1 MNYATIHQFKGGT
14 REQYEA
20 TVAAVHPSDGTLPAG
35 QTYHAAGPSA
45 DGWTVF
51 AVHDSK
57 AGWEDFRDSI
67 LIPRM
72 QQGIEG
78 GFAGPPEETGFE
90 IATETNS

>member
-1 MNYATIHQFKGGT
+1 MCS
-14 REQYEA
+14 
-20 TVAAVHPSDGTLPAG
+20 SDL
-35 QTYHAAGPSA
+35 
-45 DGWTVF
+45 
-51 AVHDSK
+51 HDSK

-67 LIPRM
+67 LVPRM